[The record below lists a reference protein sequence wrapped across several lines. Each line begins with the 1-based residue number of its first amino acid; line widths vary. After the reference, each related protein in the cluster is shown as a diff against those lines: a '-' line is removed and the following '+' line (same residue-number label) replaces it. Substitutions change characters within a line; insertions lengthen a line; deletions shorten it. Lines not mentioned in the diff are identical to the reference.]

1 MDNYNE
7 LLRHSISALLAGTS
21 ENNHLKVDIVL
32 EPEGTFG
39 LSTLQMPRVE
49 EIWQH
54 ETEGIIMLKMQGEE
68 EPVELED
75 YEDCMKQ
82 IYSYLEQHKYDNLS
96 DEQLKEIFEDWEADN
111 VIEEYKSGL
120 RE

>member
-1 MDNYNE
+1 MDNLFYKN
-7 LLRHSISALLAGTS
+7 SISALLADTS
-21 ENNHLKVDIVL
+21 EENHLKVDIVL

-54 ETEGIIMLKMQGEE
+54 EGIMLKMRGEE
-68 EPVELED
+68 KPVKLED
-75 YEDCMKQ
+75 YEDCLEQ
-82 IYSYLEQHKYDNLS
+82 IYSYLEQHKYDELS

-111 VIEEYKSGL
+111 AIEEYKSGL

>member
-1 MDNYNE
+1 MDNLFYRN
-7 LLRHSISALLAGTS
+7 SISALLAGTS

-39 LSTLQMPRVE
+39 LSTLQMPCVE

-54 ETEGIIMLKMQGEE
+54 ETEGIIMLKMRGEE

-82 IYSYLEQHKYDNLS
+82 IYSYLEQHKYDDLS
-96 DEQLKEIFEDWEADN
+96 DEQLKEIFDGMIADSI
-111 VIEEYKSGL
+111 IEERKSGL
-120 RE
+120 IY

>member
-1 MDNYNE
+1 MDNLFYRN
-7 LLRHSISALLAGTS
+7 SISALLASTS
-21 ENNHLKVDIVL
+21 ENNHLKVNIVL
-32 EPEGTFG
+32 EPKGTFG
-39 LSTLQMPRVE
+39 LSTLQMPCVE

-54 ETEGIIMLKMQGEE
+54 ETEGIIMLKMLGEE

-82 IYSYLEQHKYDNLS
+82 IYSYLEQHKYDDLS
-96 DEQLKEIFEDWEADN
+96 DEQLKEIFEDWETDN
-111 VIEEYKSGL
+111 AIEEYKSGL